1 MIWMPI
7 GRLRS
12 PPKPAGTANA
22 GQPDI
27 ETRSTAFIHSWY
39 VSIFWPAIGIVK
51 LSERRAEEGR
61 FSERWGQA
69 VAPVLEISRQAA
81 KARSREARRKSAG
94 ADWG

>member
-1 MIWMPI
+1 MP
-7 GRLRS
+7 GKDGVLS
-12 PPKPAGTANA
+12 PSRK
-22 GQPDI
+22 
-27 ETRSTAFIHSWY
+27 RSTAH
-39 VSIFWPAIGIVK
+39 GIVK
-51 LSERRAEEGR
+51 LSECLAEERR